1 MVTTQGHQF
10 SLLDLS
16 RWRDIS
22 LPAEGEEEEV
32 VVVVRVHVDS
42 SGWMGWGNGPY
53 FIVIVVLVVFD
64 FLIFIWRGGERG
76 GHLLGQGMGN
86 FVVFKHV

>member
-22 LPAEGEEEEV
+22 FPAEGEEEEV

-53 FIVIVVLVVFD
+53 FIVIVILVVFD
-64 FLIFIWRGGERG
+64 FFKIFLEGRGEGRS
-76 GHLLGQGMGN
+76 
-86 FVVFKHV
+86 FVGSRDG